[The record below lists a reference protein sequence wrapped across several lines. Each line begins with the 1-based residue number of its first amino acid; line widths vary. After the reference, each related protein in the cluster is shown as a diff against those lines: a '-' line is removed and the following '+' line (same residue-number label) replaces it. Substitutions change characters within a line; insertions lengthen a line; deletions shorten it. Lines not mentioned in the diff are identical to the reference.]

1 MLTRRG
7 RRLTALALI
16 SVLALGACGDDD
28 EEEEEGG
35 TATTLS
41 AQLASFCA
49 DVVTANTLEPEIPED
64 LPETEQMRRGQE
76 FFQTQY
82 LPVIRRIQSNAPPA
96 AKGPVD
102 EITRFI
108 EEKGPAAFED
118 DGFAPVAL
126 RANEAAAAA
135 CGAAESRVTAI
146 DYAFQ
151 GMPANLE
158 AGRRHFRF
166 NNSGTELHEMI
177 VLRKKPTTTESFDQI
192 LSLDEEQARAKVDE
206 VGATFAFPAS
216 AGGPGAVDATA
227 FLDLTT
233 PGQYAIVCFIPVGL
247 TPQAAQQAEQTGQEP
262 QGPPHFTRGM
272 KTEFTVA

>member
-1 MLTRRG
+1 MLARRG

-28 EEEEEGG
+28 EEEEEAAP
-35 TATTLS
+35 ATTLS
-41 AQLASFCA
+41 AQTQAFCA

-64 LPETEQMRRGQE
+64 LPEAEQMRRSQE

-82 LPVIRRIQSNAPPA
+82 LPVIRKIQSEAPAA

-102 EITRFI
+102 EIARFF

-118 DGFAPVAL
+118 EGFAAIAL

-135 CGAAESRVTAI
+135 CGAGETRVTAV

-151 GMPANLE
+151 GMPANIE
-158 AGRRHFRF
+158 AGFRHLRF
-166 NNSGTELHEMI
+166 NNTGTELHEMI
-177 VLRKKPTTTESFDQI
+177 VLRKKTTSTESFDQI
-192 LSLDEEQARAKVDE
+192 LALGEEQGQEKVDQ

-216 AGGPGAVDATA
+216 AGGPGGGVDSSV
-227 FLDLTT
+227 LVNLT
-233 PGQYAIVCFIPVGL
+233 PGQYAVVCFIPVGL